1 MSRKIIAITILCI
14 TIFLSTSASGF
25 TIFNEPRVRIDNV
38 EVLLLKCDKPI
49 KVEDDFT
56 VNVEIINNKLLSRF
70 SGEVHIYLTF
80 AGVRQKEIG
89 KEKDVVIPP
98 IMKQNVSVV
107 CTIDEFD
114 ANSIQE
120 KYDIVAVLYQ
130 KKLLGWLKEWDR
142 STIES
147 VNIVTKCWEKDKVK
161 MSAFKPPDFWS
172 TETVGASISMKAVKK
187 GTIYVDLIND
197 GAYDFDVMV
206 RVDLVEKPS
215 MGVPFIEGFGEIRKE
230 IGRTVDYLNLKPYSA
245 QEGIC
250 IPCTL
255 KEADRDKRELNVQA
269 VLFVNMNGTL
279 LEVDKSTVQG
289 IEVNLTTVE
298 SIINYGF
305 IAWATFIGA
314 IGTLLLVAAT
324 IKVIWPFFK
333 VKQQETKE
341 KLEKIDRSEQRRVRK
356 K

>member
-49 KVEDDFT
+49 KVGDDFT

-70 SGEVHIYLTF
+70 SGEVHIYLTC
-80 AGVRQKEIG
+80 AGVRYKEIG

-98 IMKQNVSVV
+98 RMKWNISVV

-120 KYDIVAVLYQ
+120 KYDIMAVLYQ
-130 KKLLGWLKEWDR
+130 KKLLGWLKEEDR
-142 STIES
+142 SAIES

-172 TETVGASISMKAVKK
+172 TETVGAGISMKAVKK
-187 GTIYVDLIND
+187 GTICVDLIND

-230 IGRTVDYLNLKPYSA
+230 IGRTVAYLKPYSTK
-245 QEGIC
+245 EDIC

-289 IEVNLTTVE
+289 IEVNLTAVE

-305 IAWATFIGA
+305 ITWAIFIGA

-333 VKQQETKE
+333 VKQQEAKE

>member
-1 MSRKIIAITILCI
+1 MSKKIIAITILCI

-25 TIFNEPRVRIDNV
+25 IIFNEPRVRIDNV
-38 EVLLLKCDKPI
+38 EVPLLKCDKPI
-49 KVEDDFT
+49 KVGDNFT
-56 VNVEIINNKLLSRF
+56 VNIEIINNKLLSRF
-70 SGEVHIYLTF
+70 SGEVHIYLTC

-98 IMKQNVSVV
+98 RMKQNISVV

-120 KYDIVAVLYQ
+120 KYNIMAVLYQ
-130 KKLLGWLKEWDR
+130 KKLLGWLKEGDR

-147 VNIVTKCWEKDKVK
+147 VNIVTKCWEKGKVK
-161 MSAFKPPDFWS
+161 MSAFKTPDFWS
-172 TETVGASISMKAVKK
+172 TETISTKAVKK
-187 GTIYVDLIND
+187 GTICVDLIND

-215 MGVPFIEGFGEIRKE
+215 MGIPFIEGFGEIRKE
-230 IGRTVDYLNLKPYSA
+230 IGRTVAYLKPYST
-245 QEGIC
+245 QEDIC

-269 VLFVNMNGTL
+269 VLFVNMNGAL
-279 LEVDKSTVQG
+279 REVDKSTVQG

-305 IAWATFIGA
+305 IAWAIFVGA

-324 IKVIWPFFK
+324 IKVIWPFLK